1 MRPDTNL
8 VIAVLGNAANAF
20 VMRYRIGDPL
30 FPRCGGWHCARGLP
44 RRIWNRQRSN
54 ALSASD
60 AWRSERRRDAGVGTH
75 RSAAAIFR
83 LGMRDRLWQPRT
95 GFPKWTTGRLAL
107 SDISST

>member
-20 VMRYRIGDPL
+20 VMRYPSGDPQ
-30 FPRCGGWHCARGLP
+30 FPHCDGWHPREAYLARSG
-44 RRIWNRQRSN
+44 I
-54 ALSASD
+54 
-60 AWRSERRRDAGVGTH
+60 G
-75 RSAAAIFR
+75 SAAMCYLCLTLGGLSGDATPGSELIGRPQAIFWPG
-83 LGMRDRLWQPRT
+83 LRDRLWQPHT